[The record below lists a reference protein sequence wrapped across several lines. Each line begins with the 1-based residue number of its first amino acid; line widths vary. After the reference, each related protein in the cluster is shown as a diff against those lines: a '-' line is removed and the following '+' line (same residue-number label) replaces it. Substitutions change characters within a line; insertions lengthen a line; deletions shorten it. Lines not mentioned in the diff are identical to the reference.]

1 MKNHLSILLLLALG
15 LFACNNSTTQSET
28 SDDTATDMQHA
39 QFGGL
44 ALYSL
49 RDSMA
54 ARPREV
60 LQEVAD
66 IGYKYIEA
74 ANYENGKF
82 YGMSPTDFKAYLD
95 EVGLIPLSAHQGSV
109 TLDNAD
115 QMIADTKAAGFKYF
129 VIPVPPM
136 GHFKFDQATGK
147 LSMSEDL
154 ETVMNIIN
162 TVGEKCTAA
171 GLQLLYHNHNF
182 EFEANANGI
191 VPMDYFLEHSD
202 PANVN
207 FQMDLYWVTKAGEDP
222 LAWFAK
228 APGRFKSWHVK
239 DMDDQGRFAP
249 VGTGSID
256 FARILEHKDES
267 GMEYY
272 FVEQDQT
279 FGNTPIEAVTIS
291 HNALEEIGFQAVN

>member
-1 MKNHLSILLLLALG
+1 MKNHISILIFLALG
-15 LFACNNSTTQSET
+15 LFACNNSTPQEGVSE
-28 SDDTATDMQHA
+28 ATETTMENA

-54 ARPREV
+54 VHPREV
-60 LQEVAD
+60 LKEVAD

-74 ANYENGKF
+74 ANYEDGKF

-95 EVGLIPLSAHQGSV
+95 EIGLIPMSVHQGSV

-136 GHFKFDQATGK
+136 GHFKFDQATGT
-147 LSMSEDL
+147 LNMSEDL

-162 TVGEKCTAA
+162 TIGAKCTAA

-182 EFEANANGI
+182 EFEENANGI
-191 VPMDYFLEHSD
+191 VPMEYFLEHSD
-202 PANVN
+202 SANVN

-239 DMDDQGRFAP
+239 DMDDEGRFAP
-249 VGTGSID
+249 VGTGHID

-267 GMEYY
+267 GMECY
-272 FVEQDQT
+272 FVEQDRT
-279 FGNTPIEAVTIS
+279 FNNTPIEAVTIS
-291 HNALEEIGFQAVN
+291 HNALKEIGFQNVN